1 MKTVVRQVKLAPY
14 GRRAIAGMTFAVQP
28 GYRRREPGV
37 KVPMSQ
43 PLALIVA
50 PFLTVLE
57 PAFQQGGL
65 ATARAW
71 ELTDDQ
77 RPHVRAIVHPGEV
90 PLSAEL
96 LATLPALGLIA
107 CVSVGYD
114 GIDVAWCRARGI
126 EVTHARGL
134 NAEDVADHAIGLTL
148 AAWRNIPAL
157 DRIVREGRWRQEARI
172 GSQPSL
178 GGRTLGVVGLGHIG
192 AAVARRAEALRLNVQ
207 WWGPRPNDRAPW
219 PRAESLLA
227 LAQASDILV
236 ICARAEAANR
246 GMISAEVIEAVGPQG
261 IIVNVGRGQLI
272 DEDALIAAL
281 KEGRL
286 WRAALDVFVQEPTP
300 PERWADV
307 PNAVLTTHTAGS
319 SNEAVHLM
327 VAQAVDNVRRFLAG
341 EALASPV
348 AG

>member
-1 MKTVVRQVKLAPY
+1 
-14 GRRAIAGMTFAVQP
+14 
-28 GYRRREPGV
+28 
-37 KVPMSQ
+37 MSE

-57 PAFQQGGL
+57 PAFRKGGL

-71 ELTDDQ
+71 ELTEDQ
-77 RPHVRAIVHPGEV
+77 RPQVRAIVHAGEV
-90 PLSAEL
+90 VLTQEL
-96 LATLPALGLIA
+96 LASLPALGLIA

-114 GIDVAWCRARGI
+114 GIDVGWCRANGI

-134 NAEDVADHAIGLTL
+134 NAEDVADHAIGLLL

-157 DRIVREGRWRQEARI
+157 DRIVREGRWKQEERI

-192 AAVARRAEALRLNVQ
+192 AAVARRAEALRLKVQ
-207 WWGPRPNDRAPW
+207 WWAPREKPAAPW

-227 LAQASDILV
+227 LARDSDILV
-236 ICARAEAANR
+236 ICARAEAGNR
-246 GMISAEVIEAVGPQG
+246 GMVSREVIEAVGSQG
-261 IIVNVGRGQLI
+261 MIVNVGRGQLI

-281 KEGRL
+281 KDGRL

-300 PERWADV
+300 AERWADV

-319 SNEAVHLM
+319 SNEAVPLM
-327 VAQAVDNVRRFLAG
+327 VAQAIDNVHRFLRG
-341 EALASPV
+341 EELASPV
-348 AG
+348 APVAG

>member
-1 MKTVVRQVKLAPY
+1 
-14 GRRAIAGMTFAVQP
+14 
-28 GYRRREPGV
+28 
-37 KVPMSQ
+37 MSE
-43 PLALIVA
+43 PLALIAV

-71 ELTDDQ
+71 ELNDAQ
-77 RPHVRAIVHPGEV
+77 RPNVRAIVHAGEV
-90 PLSAEL
+90 VLTREFLSG
-96 LATLPALGLIA
+96 LPGLGLIA

-114 GIDVAWCRARGI
+114 GIDVAWCRANGI

-134 NAEDVADHAIGLTL
+134 NAEDVADHAIGLL
-148 AAWRNIPAL
+148 LSAWRNIPAL
-157 DRIVREGRWRQEARI
+157 DRIVREGRWVQEARI

-207 WWGPRPNDRAPW
+207 GWGPRPNDGAPW

-236 ICARAEAANR
+236 VCARAEAANR

-261 IIVNVGRGQLI
+261 MIVNVGRGSLI

-281 KEGRL
+281 KAGRL
-286 WRAALDVFVQEPTP
+286 WRAALDVFQQEPTP
-300 PERWADV
+300 AERWAEV

-319 SNEAVHLM
+319 SNEAVPLM
-327 VAQAVDNVRRFLAG
+327 VAQAIDNVQRFLAG
-341 EALASPV
+341 ETLASPV
-348 AG
+348 APVAN

>member
-1 MKTVVRQVKLAPY
+1 
-14 GRRAIAGMTFAVQP
+14 
-28 GYRRREPGV
+28 
-37 KVPMSQ
+37 MSE

-57 PAFQQGGL
+57 PAFHKGGL

-71 ELTDDQ
+71 ELTDEQ
-77 RPHVRAIVHPGEV
+77 RPHVRAIVHAGEV
-90 PLSAEL
+90 ALTEEF
-96 LATLPALGLIA
+96 LATLPALGVIA

-114 GIDVAWCRARGI
+114 GVDVGWCRANGI

-134 NAEDVADHAIGLTL
+134 NAEDVADHAIGLLL

-157 DRIVREGRWRQEARI
+157 DRIVREGRWKQEDRLGA
-172 GSQPSL
+172 QPSL

-192 AAVARRAEALRLNVQ
+192 AAVARRAEALRLNVR
-207 WWGPRPNDRAPW
+207 WWGPREKLDAPW

-227 LAQASDILV
+227 LAGDSDILV
-236 ICARAEAANR
+236 ICARAEAGNR
-246 GMISAEVIEAVGPQG
+246 GMVSREVIEAVGPQG
-261 IIVNVGRGQLI
+261 MIVNVGRGQLI

-281 KEGRL
+281 KDGRL

-300 PERWADV
+300 AERWAEV

-319 SNEAVHLM
+319 SNEAVPLM
-327 VAQAVDNVRRFLAG
+327 VAQAIDNVQRFLAG
-341 EALASPV
+341 EDLASPAPPV
-348 AG
+348 TQ

>member
-1 MKTVVRQVKLAPY
+1 MP
-14 GRRAIAGMTFAVQP
+14 
-28 GYRRREPGV
+28 E
-37 KVPMSQ
+37 

-57 PAFQQGGL
+57 PAFQKGGL
-65 ATARAW
+65 TTARAW
-71 ELTDDQ
+71 ELTDEQ
-77 RPHVRAIVHPGEV
+77 RPHVRAIVHAGEV
-90 PLSAEL
+90 ALSQEF
-96 LATLPALGLIA
+96 LATLPGLGLIA

-114 GIDVAWCRARGI
+114 GVDVGWCRANGI

-134 NAEDVADHAIGLTL
+134 NAEDVADHAIGLML

-157 DRIVREGRWRQEARI
+157 DRIVREGRWKQEERI

-207 WWGPRPNDRAPW
+207 WWGPREKPDAPW

-227 LAQASDILV
+227 LARDSDILV
-236 ICARAEAANR
+236 LCARAEAANR
-246 GMISAEVIEAVGPQG
+246 GMVSREVIEAVGPKG
-261 IIVNVGRGQLI
+261 MIVNVGRGQLI

-281 KEGRL
+281 KDGRL

-300 PERWADV
+300 AERWAEV

-319 SNEAVHLM
+319 SNEAVPLM
-327 VAQAVDNVRRFLAG
+327 VAQAIDNVQRFLAG
-341 EALASPV
+341 EDPASPV
-348 AG
+348 A

>member
-1 MKTVVRQVKLAPY
+1 
-14 GRRAIAGMTFAVQP
+14 
-28 GYRRREPGV
+28 
-37 KVPMSQ
+37 MSQ
-43 PLALIVA
+43 PLALIAV

-57 PAFQQGGL
+57 PAFQRGGL
-65 ATARAW
+65 TTARAW
-71 ELTDDQ
+71 ELTDEQ
-77 RPHVRAIVHPGEV
+77 RPHVRSIVHAGEV
-90 PLSAEL
+90 ALSEAFL
-96 LATLPALGLIA
+96 TTLPALGLIA

-114 GIDVAWCRARGI
+114 GVDVGWCRANGI

-134 NAEDVADHAIGLTL
+134 NAEDVADHAIGLLL

-157 DRIVREGRWRQEARI
+157 DRTVREGRWVQEERI

-192 AAVARRAEALRLNVQ
+192 AAVARRAEAFRLNVQ
-207 WWGPRPNDRAPW
+207 WWAPRAKSESPW

-246 GMISAEVIEAVGPQG
+246 GMVSAEVIEAVGPKG
-261 IIVNVGRGQLI
+261 MIVNVGRGSLI

-281 KEGRL
+281 KGGRL
-286 WRAALDVFVQEPTP
+286 WRAALDVFQQEPTP
-300 PERWADV
+300 AERWAEV

-319 SNEAVHLM
+319 SNEAVPLM
-327 VAQAVDNVRRFLAG
+327 VAQAIDNVQRFLAG
-341 EALASPV
+341 DDLASPV
-348 AG
+348 PPVAGRMTEDWRGQGARHRWRILQGGGPEGRE